1 MTRKQSWRFSQSSSG
16 AISGWKFPIPLF
28 FPRHFES
35 ESLERANEPLVAEG
49 EGGGKERGLTGAR
62 RQQRLYTPAE
72 YHPLAAEI
80 SRRDLISVERG
91 EEIEEIASRMMRKLC
106 YISRFGDPYPLL
118 PRRGNLRIYARTD
131 IFSLSLSP
139 TPRVRVSTDETKKRD
154 IASEEFGEIRESRP
168 IGEAT
173 KNWAFKSCAVR
184 EERKKTKERARPYLA
199 FLSLSLTSS
208 G

>member
-139 TPRVRVSTDETKKRD
+139 PLLEYEFRPTKRRNEISRARSSGKFVRVVRLEKRRKTGLLNRARFEKSEKKR
-154 IASEEFGEIRESRP
+154 
-168 IGEAT
+168 
-173 KNWAFKSCAVR
+173 KNGPDLIS
-184 EERKKTKERARPYLA
+184 LS
-199 FLSLSLTSS
+199 SLSL
-208 G
+208 

>member
-131 IFSLSLSP
+131 IFSLSLPP

-154 IASEEFGEIRESRP
+154 RASEEWGNS
-168 IGEAT
+168 
-173 KNWAFKSCAVR
+173 SVR
-184 EERKKTKERARPYLA
+184 VVRLEKRRKTGLLNRARFEKSEKKRKNGPGLIS
-199 FLSLSLTSS
+199 LSSLSL
-208 G
+208 

>member
-139 TPRVRVSTDETKKRD
+139 PLLEYEFRPTKRRNEISRARSGK
-154 IASEEFGEIRESRP
+154 IRESRP

>member
-131 IFSLSLSP
+131 IFSLSLPHSSS
-139 TPRVRVSTDETKKRD
+139 TSFDRRNEETRSSERGMGKFVRVVRLEKRRKTGLLNRARFEKSEKKR
-154 IASEEFGEIRESRP
+154 
-168 IGEAT
+168 
-173 KNWAFKSCAVR
+173 KNGPGLIS
-184 EERKKTKERARPYLA
+184 LS
-199 FLSLSLTSS
+199 SLSL
-208 G
+208 